1 MFAQVRAPTVLE
13 RATETIWHVC
23 MNESYVRGAYLA
35 VGGSEAS
42 TSSAQADAQSGVHR
56 DPEYQFIDWSP
67 SRPCIQLL
75 PSFSTPPAYPEP
87 CMYVVVPQRLTVM
100 VYRFMATTC
109 FHGVLHTT
117 YTKTPPAVYIKLVVY
132 FGQYQL
138 WVGAEG
144 GLYAKNCSKRWI
156 SRRYIHTYI
165 LYIGA
170 TDAGCILERSAR
182 QTGILDVGRPP
193 FRP

>member
-23 MNESYVRGAYLA
+23 MNESYVRDAYLA

-132 FGQYQL
+132 FGQYPAL
-138 WVGAEG
+138 G
-144 GLYAKNCSKRWI
+144 GG
-156 SRRYIHTYI
+156 RRQIVRKKLFQKVDQPEVHTYIHTI
-165 LYIGA
+165 HRC
-170 TDAGCILERSAR
+170 D
-182 QTGILDVGRPP
+182 
-193 FRP
+193 